1 MSAAGRDKGADR
13 VTDERIAVVGGGS
26 WGTAFAAM
34 LAERR
39 EDVALW
45 VREPE
50 VCAGIRD
57 KGENEVFLPGVRLP
71 RAVRPTTDLGEALGG
86 RTVVAFAVPSQHL
99 RGVASLSAAH
109 LSREASLVSLVKGVE
124 NGTLLR
130 MTEVLAQVLDAP
142 PSRLAVLS
150 GPTFAREVAEGKPA
164 GATLASADGARAVAL
179 QATLSGSRFRL
190 YAETDVTGIEI
201 GGALKN
207 VMAIAAG
214 MADGLGFGHNARALL
229 IARGLAEIARLGAAL
244 GADPRT
250 FSGLAGLGDLV
261 LTCTGD
267 LSRNRTLGMRV
278 GRGERIGEILSGM
291 TMVAEGVE
299 TARAAVDLSRKTGVP
314 MPISEQVFLILHK
327 GKDVRAAVG
336 ELFARSLKMEKD

>member
-1 MSAAGRDKGADR
+1 MTAD
-13 VTDERIAVVGGGS
+13 RIAVVGGGS
-26 WGTAFAAM
+26 WGTAFAVM
-34 LAERR
+34 LAERHA
-39 EDVALW
+39 DVALW

-50 VCAGIRD
+50 VCADIRER
-57 KGENEVFLPGVRLP
+57 GENRVFLPGVRVP
-71 RAVRPTTDLGEALGG
+71 RAVRPTTDLGEAVDG

-99 RGVASLSAAH
+99 RDVAERAAALLSPGAA
-109 LSREASLVSLVKGVE
+109 LVSLAKGVE
-124 NGTLLR
+124 TGTLLR
-130 MTEVLAQVLDAP
+130 TTEVLGQVLGVPAA
-142 PSRLAVLS
+142 RLAVLS

-164 GATLASADGARAVAL
+164 GATVASGDKVLAVAL
-179 QATLSGSRFRL
+179 QAVLSGSRFRL

-214 MADGLGFGHNARALL
+214 MADGLGFGSNARALL
-229 IARGLAEIARLGAAL
+229 ISRGLAEIARLGAAL

-267 LSRNRTLGMRV
+267 LSRNRSLGVRV
-278 GRGERIGEILSGM
+278 GRGERVADILAGM
-291 TMVAEGVE
+291 TMVVEGVE
-299 TARAAVDLSRKTGVP
+299 TARAAVDLSRATGVP
-314 MPISEQVFLILHK
+314 MPISDQVYLILHE
-327 GKDVRAAVG
+327 GKDVRAAVS

>member
-1 MSAAGRDKGADR
+1 MSG
-13 VTDERIAVVGGGS
+13 ERIAVVGAGS

-34 LAERR
+34 LAERHG
-39 EDVALW
+39 DVALW

-50 VCAGIRD
+50 VCAGIREI
-57 KGENEVFLPGVRLP
+57 GENRAFLPGVRIP
-71 RAVRPTTDLGEALGG
+71 PAVRPTTDLGEALRG
-86 RTVVAFAVPSQHL
+86 RTVVAFAVPSQHM
-99 RGVASLSAAH
+99 RGVAQRAAPH
-109 LSREASLVSLVKGVE
+109 LSRDASLVSLAKGVE
-124 NGTLLR
+124 TGTLLR
-130 MTEVLAQVLDAP
+130 MTQVLGGVLDVPAA
-142 PSRLAVLS
+142 RLAVLS

-164 GATLASADGARAVAL
+164 GATVASADEARAVAL
-179 QATLSGSRFRL
+179 QAALSGSRFRL
-190 YAETDVTGIEI
+190 YAGTDVTGIEV

-214 MADGLGFGHNARALL
+214 MADGLSFGHNARALL
-229 IARGLAEIARLGAAL
+229 ISRGLAEIARLGAAM

-278 GRGERIGEILSGM
+278 GRGERVGDILAGM

-299 TARAAVDLSRKTGVP
+299 TARAAVDLARATGVP
-314 MPISEQVFLILHK
+314 MPISEQVYRILHE
-327 GKDVRAAVG
+327 GKDVRAAVS
-336 ELFARSLKMEKD
+336 ELFARSLKMEND

>member
-1 MSAAGRDKGADR
+1 MTGD
-13 VTDERIAVVGGGS
+13 RIAVVGGGS

-34 LAERR
+34 LAERHD
-39 EDVALW
+39 DVALW

-50 VCAGIRD
+50 VCADLRD
-57 KGENEVFLPGVRLP
+57 REENRTFLPGVRIP
-71 RAVRPTTDLGEALGG
+71 KAVRPTIDLAEALGG
-86 RTVVAFAVPSQHL
+86 RTIVAFAVPSQHL
-99 RGVASLSAAH
+99 RGVAGRAAPL
-109 LSREASLVSLVKGVE
+109 LSREASLVSLAKGVE
-124 NGTLLR
+124 TGTLLR
-130 MTEVLAQVLDAP
+130 MTEVLAQVLGAP
-142 PSRLAVLS
+142 ASRLAVLS

-164 GATLASADGARAVAL
+164 GATVASADGARAMAL
-179 QATLSGSRFRL
+179 QAALSGSRFRL

-229 IARGLAEIARLGAAL
+229 ISRGLAEIARLGAAL

-267 LSRNRTLGMRV
+267 LSRNRTFGMRV
-278 GRGERIGEILSGM
+278 GRGERVDAILKGM
-291 TMVAEGVE
+291 KMVAEGVE
-299 TARAAVDLSRKTGVP
+299 TSRAAVDLSRTTGVP
-314 MPISEQVFLILHK
+314 MPISEQVYLILHE
-327 GKDVRAAVG
+327 GKDAAAAVS